1 MTGVQTCALPIWQDC
16 VRLARARGGLRDTA
30 AAVDAYARA
39 VALAPD
45 NTDLL
50 RVYADALL
58 AAGRSEEVPPM
69 LEAGL
74 PRLLAADS
82 KDLVALWFFGV
93 AAQKAGDRKSVV
105 EGQGGSGPGDLG
117 GRRNI
122 KKNKTKHK
130 QKHI

>member
-74 PRLLAADS
+74 TRMVAADS
-82 KDLVALWFFGV
+82 KDLVALWCVGV
-93 AAQKAGDRKSVV
+93 AAQKGGDWKSVGWGKRGSV
-105 EGQGGSGPGDLG
+105 GGVLG
-117 GRRNI
+117 GGIMR
-122 KKNKTKHK
+122 KKK
-130 QKHI
+130 